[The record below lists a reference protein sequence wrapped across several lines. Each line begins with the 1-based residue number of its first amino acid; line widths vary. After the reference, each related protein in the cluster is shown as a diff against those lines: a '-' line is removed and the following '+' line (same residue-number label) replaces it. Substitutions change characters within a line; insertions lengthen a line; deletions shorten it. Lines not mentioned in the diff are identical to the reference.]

1 MGNRLVLV
9 DILSLTNHIFF
20 CVFELIC
27 SCVAFCI
34 KDYINILMRLFP
46 KITDIN

>member
-9 DILSLTNHIFF
+9 DILSLTNQLF

-27 SCVAFCI
+27 SCVAFGI
-34 KDYINILMRLFP
+34 KDYINILMRLLT